1 MAAQRFDS
9 QQRFVN
15 DTIQA
20 LVNGAFNRR
29 VQFIYNHLKNTGNLR
44 EIDKFMNETYF
55 KVVGLLY
62 PLYTIFG
69 VSGDFRPPVFDAI
82 GYNLQDLYT
91 MRVPVPA
98 AYETL
103 NEGAFFTCPS
113 YRSFLYNYINLKQK
127 SAFFPQLASI
137 TPTVEELASWT
148 APPHLQTR
156 FFTLE
161 GLFQGTAEESLSAIG
176 RSYKNGIRE
185 IEIPF
190 IRDWYVTQLVLNTR
204 DSIEAT
210 QAVVD
215 DYLPKFSIAAY
226 KEVVL
231 QTMEKRKR
239 VYPWLAVPR
248 LKQ

>member
-1 MAAQRFDS
+1 
-9 QQRFVN
+9 
-15 DTIQA
+15 
-20 LVNGAFNRR
+20 
-29 VQFIYNHLKNTGNLR
+29 
-44 EIDKFMNETYF
+44 MNETYF
-55 KVVGLLY
+55 KIVGLLH
-62 PLYTIFG
+62 PLHTIFG
-69 VSGDFRPPVFDAI
+69 VSGDFRPPFFDAI

-113 YRSFLYNYINLKQK
+113 YRSFLYNYINMKQK
-127 SAFFPQLASI
+127 SAFFPRLASI
-137 TPTVEELASWT
+137 TSTVEELASWT

-156 FFTLE
+156 FFTLV
-161 GLFQGTAEESLSAIG
+161 GLFQGTAEESPSVIG

-185 IEIPF
+185 IAIPS
-190 IRDWYVTQLVLNTR
+190 IRDWYVTQLVLNTK
-204 DSIEAT
+204 DSNETT

-239 VYPWLAVPR
+239 IPLRWTVPPLR
-248 LKQ
+248 Q